1 MTPPIDLDRLRM
13 PGSSSDVPTWP
24 WTLPRHCRGEK
35 FLKGPIPL
43 EWLIRAARLPGRAL
57 HVGVVLWYQAGLT
70 RVSQVLL
77 PMKLM
82 RSMGVERSS
91 VYRGLH
97 ALEAAALIS
106 VVRCPGRKPHVTIL
120 PAPRD
125 DGISADG

>member
-13 PGSSSDVPTWP
+13 PGSSSGVPTRP

-43 EWLIRAARLPGRAL
+43 EWLIQAARLPGRAL

-82 RSMGVERSS
+82 RAMGLERSS

-125 DGISADG
+125 DGTGADD